1 MVLTAK
7 QKSELHSA
15 IIEYLAT
22 SGFRPAAEVVAKDF
36 GLDVAANNASGEG
49 ILEKKWSSVVRL
61 QKKVLDLEE
70 KISQLEDELKQ
81 KGGQGGSGPMRKKES
96 GVAHLPRAPH
106 ARQLVGHRNPLTRVI
121 FHQFYSLIVTCGE
134 DAQLKIW
141 DYETGELE
149 RSVSTRLILTP
160 HSYTFVFYIISHHP
174 HMNAR

>member
-22 SGFRPAAEVVAKDF
+22 SGFRSAAEVVAKDF
-36 GLDVAANNASGEG
+36 GLDIGANNASGES
-49 ILEKKWSSVVRL
+49 ILEKKWNSVVRL

-70 KISQLEDELKQ
+70 KVTQLEDELKQ

-106 ARQLVGHRNPLTRVI
+106 VRQLVGHRNPLTRVV

-149 RSVSTRLILTP
+149 RTVRSKKILSNT
-160 HSYTFVFYIISHHP
+160 TCVFVKISDQ
-174 HMNAR
+174 